1 MNKIIAVPYF
11 FAAHKHVHVLFKKY
25 TNIGRGTLCNHICIV
40 HTHSD
45 ELGELKDCMKI
56 DTLDPVKEASWW
68 TGDVKSRHYIH
79 LQDSETSVGP
89 HG

>member
-11 FAAHKHVHVLFKKY
+11 LAAHKHVHVLFKKY

-68 TGDVKSRHYIH
+68 TGDVESRHYIH